1 MIYTLVE
8 KSFILLTTSR
18 RPVKNTRTF
27 CRDLSNIFPTV
38 IRVNRGKLSRGGVAE
53 KALELDA
60 EKAIII
66 GKWRGDSGKIEFFR
80 ISANGLDVVPPLIY
94 VKGVKL
100 RRHFEENM
108 PGGRRIKSVAIAAS
122 ERTSLEVKRL
132 ENVLSEFFNIP
143 VFSLKET
150 YNKRIDAAMQI
161 SVDPSNRIII
171 TFKLIPELVEIGPQ
185 IRVSHLVWELN
196 R

>member
-1 MIYTLVE
+1 MRI
-8 KSFILLTTSR
+8 
-18 RPVKNTRTF
+18 
-27 CRDLSNIFPTV
+27 
-38 IRVNRGKLSRGGVAE
+38 NRGKLSRGGVAE

-80 ISANGLDVVPPLIY
+80 ISAKGLDVIPPLIY
-94 VKGVKL
+94 VKSVKL
-100 RRHFEENM
+100 RRDFKEDM
-108 PGGRRIKSVAIAAS
+108 PRGRRIKSIAIEAS
-122 ERTSLEVKRL
+122 KTPSLEVKRL

-143 VFSLKET
+143 VFSFKEICD
-150 YNKRIDAAMQI
+150 REFDAAMQI
-161 SVDPSNRIII
+161 SADPSNRMII
-171 TFKLIPELVEIGPQ
+171 TFKLVPELVEIGPQ

>member
-1 MIYTLVE
+1 MVE
-8 KSFILLTTSR
+8 KPFILLTTSR

-27 CRDLSNIFPTV
+27 CRVLSNTFPNV
-38 IRVNRGKLSRGGVAE
+38 VRINRGKLSLGGVAE

-66 GKWRGDSGKIEFFR
+66 GKWSGDSGKIQFFR
-80 ISANGLDVVPPLIY
+80 ITAKGLDAIPPLIY

-100 RRHFEENM
+100 SRDFEEKA
-108 PGGRRIKSVAIAAS
+108 PRGRRIKSVAIAAS
-122 ERTSLEVKRL
+122 KTPSLEVEKL

-143 VFSLKET
+143 VFSLKEIC
-150 YNKRIDAAMQI
+150 NREFDAAMQI
-161 SVDPSNRIII
+161 SVDPSNRTIV
-171 TFKLIPELVEIGPQ
+171 TFKLIPEFVEVGPQ
-185 IRVSHLVWELN
+185 IRVSHLVWELT

>member
-1 MIYTLVE
+1 MVE
-8 KSFILLTTSR
+8 KPFILLTTSR

-27 CRDLSNIFPTV
+27 CRDLSNTFPNV
-38 IRVNRGKLSRGGVAE
+38 VRVNRGKLSLSGVAE

-66 GKWRGDSGKIEFFR
+66 GKWRGESGKIQFFK
-80 ISANGLDVVPPLIY
+80 ISEKGLDVIPPLIY

-100 RRHFEENM
+100 SRDFEKNAL
-108 PGGRRIKSVAIAAS
+108 GRRRLKSVAIAAS
-122 ERTSLEVKRL
+122 ETPSLEVEKL

-143 VFSLKET
+143 VFSLEEICDRKF
-150 YNKRIDAAMQI
+150 DAAMQI
-161 SVDPSNRIII
+161 SVSPSNRLVV
-171 TFKLIPELVEIGPQ
+171 TFKLIPEFVEVGPQ

>member
-1 MIYTLVE
+1 MVE
-8 KSFILLTTSR
+8 KPFILLTTSR

-27 CRDLSNIFPTV
+27 CRDLSKTFPNV
-38 IRVNRGKLSRGGVAE
+38 VRINRGKLSLGGVAE

-66 GKWRGDSGKIEFFR
+66 GKWRGDSGKIQFFR
-80 ISANGLDVVPPLIY
+80 ITAKGLDAIPPSIY

-100 RRHFEENM
+100 SRDFEEKA
-108 PGGRRIKSVAIAAS
+108 PRGRRLKSIAITTS

-132 ENVLSEFFNIP
+132 ENALSQFFNVP
-143 VFSLKET
+143 VFSIKEICDR
-150 YNKRIDAAMQI
+150 KFDAAMQI

-171 TFKLIPELVEIGPQ
+171 TFRLIPEFVEVGPQ
-185 IRVSHLVWELN
+185 IRVLHLVWELN

>member
-1 MIYTLVE
+1 M
-8 KSFILLTTSR
+8 
-18 RPVKNTRTF
+18 
-27 CRDLSNIFPTV
+27 
-38 IRVNRGKLSRGGVAE
+38 RVNRGKLSLGGVAE

-66 GKWRGDSGKIEFFR
+66 GKWRGDSGKIQFFK
-80 ISANGLDVVPPLIY
+80 ISEKGLNAIPPLIY

-100 RRHFEENM
+100 SRDFEKNAL
-108 PGGRRIKSVAIAAS
+108 GRRRLKSVAIAAS
-122 ERTSLEVKRL
+122 ETPSLEVEKL

-143 VFSLKET
+143 VFSLEEIRDRKFD
-150 YNKRIDAAMQI
+150 DAMRI
-161 SVDPSNRIII
+161 SVDPSNRMII
-171 TFKLIPELVEIGPQ
+171 TFKLIPEFVEVGPQ